1 MKTVQGRDGQQRDGA
16 VLARVFSLGLSKRS
30 RFAAGRTRPCLR
42 LYYVH
47 VNDDMHVWRELVVL
61 TVEVMRGVVVACGFL
76 GSSWTQQHEPWPAS
90 SSPCPDACWV
100 IGTASF
106 VLRAIPYKGGH
117 IFALP
122 RKKHCEGAEVPYL
135 LHTLGFVRSL
145 RLGNDAMVPPHDDMP
160 IVEERSP
167 LLRRF
172 ALRAPWGIRTT
183 CCEADG
189 WSSMRVLFSF
199 VVVCAVTPH
208 STKPVM

>member
-1 MKTVQGRDGQQRDGA
+1 M
-16 VLARVFSLGLSKRS
+16 
-30 RFAAGRTRPCLR
+30 
-42 LYYVH
+42 
-47 VNDDMHVWRELVVL
+47 VL
-61 TVEVMRGVVVACGFL
+61 TVEVMRGVVGACGFG
-76 GSSWTQQHEPWPAS
+76 GSSWTQQHEPCM
-90 SSPCPDACWV
+90 PCFLLA
-100 IGTASF
+100 F
-106 VLRAIPYKGGH
+106 VLRAIPYKGRH

-122 RKKHCEGAEVPYL
+122 RKKHGGWAEVPYL

-172 ALRAPWGIRTT
+172 ALRAPWGILST

-189 WSSMRVLFSF
+189 WSSMRVPFSV

-208 STKPVM
+208 PTKPVM